1 VVKGADQLS
10 APFAFNFA
18 AKAAR
23 MASVQ
28 MSAPRSVGKRVCVT
42 SVDFCGACHRSW
54 SDVML
59 AGTRGVIN
67 ARFQPYRLEKSK
79 CWRRGD
85 ARLTC
90 SACHNP
96 HEPLVQD
103 TAAYDQK
110 CLACHQ
116 MRIEKKST
124 VGERAL
130 VAKKGQGSRPAAGC
144 PVSTKNCVTCHM
156 PQVEIPSIHAPF
168 TDHDIRIVRAGGS
181 YPN

>member
-1 VVKGADQLS
+1 
-10 APFAFNFA
+10 
-18 AKAAR
+18 
-23 MASVQ
+23 VQ

-67 ARFQPYRLEKSK
+67 ARSQPYRLEKSK

-85 ARLTC
+85 ARPTC
-90 SACHNP
+90 IACHNP

-103 TAAYDQK
+103 AVAYDQK

-116 MRIEKKST
+116 MRIEKKEYSRRKGFGGKKSARKSPCRGLS
-124 VGERAL
+124 GEHEEL
-130 VAKKGQGSRPAAGC
+130 CYVSHAAG
-144 PVSTKNCVTCHM
+144 
-156 PQVEIPSIHAPF
+156 
-168 TDHDIRIVRAGGS
+168 
-181 YPN
+181 